1 MAKPHHLFLLLL
13 LLCATLEFSSSSP
26 SDHLYNVGELVPLF
40 VNKVGPFNNPSE
52 TYEYYDLPFCTPD
65 PIVRKKESLGEVLNG
80 DRLSNALYEFKFRV
94 DKIDETWCQKKLTID
109 QIATFKRAINRDFY
123 FQFYLDD
130 LPLWGFI
137 GKLEED
143 GWTPGGGGPNYYLF
157 THVQFDVLYNGNR
170 IIQVNA
176 FGDPNRAADI
186 TKDVGVDVKFTY
198 SIIWNATKVRFENRM
213 DRYLRASLMPVHQQV
228 HWFSFVN
235 SIVIILLLIGLLALL
250 YMRHLRSD
258 LKKYSN
264 ANEEDNEVGW
274 KSLQHGDVFRPPPN
288 SSLLF
293 AVVGTG
299 TQLLILLCVLLF
311 LALIGT
317 LYPYNRG
324 GLLNWL
330 VLLYALSSV
339 FAGYTAASFHGLFAE
354 NGWERSASLAA
365 ILYTGPVFVVASIL
379 NIVAISYRA
388 TIGLPFGSII
398 VILVLLTFLA
408 IPLLAFGG
416 VIGYRFRSKFQSSSA
431 TKRHPRDIQQLAW
444 YRRTPFLMFIGG
456 LVPFSAIVLQLHQA
470 YASMWGY
477 KIYTLP
483 SILFATFIPVIL
495 IIALVSIGL
504 TYIQLSAEDHEWW
517 WRSVLCGG
525 STAIFM
531 FGYCVYF
538 YVRSNMS
545 GFLQLSFFIGYNACL
560 CYAFFLIFGAI
571 SFRVSLLFVRHIYH
585 DVKRE

>member
-1 MAKPHHLFLLLL
+1 MAEKHHLILL
-13 LLCATLEFSSSSP
+13 LLCATLQFSSSSP
-26 SDHLYNVGELVPLF
+26 SDHFYNVGELVPLF

-52 TYEYYDLPFCTPD
+52 TYEYYDLPFCAPV
-65 PIVRKKESLGEVLNG
+65 PIVKKKESLGEVLNG
-80 DRLSNALYEFKFRV
+80 DRLSNALYEFKFRE
-94 DKIDETWCQKKLTID
+94 DKIDETLCPKKLTVDEIGF
-109 QIATFKRAINRDFY
+109 FKRAIDREFY

-130 LPLWGFI
+130 LPFWGFI

-143 GWTPGGGGPNYYLF
+143 SWTPGGGGQNYYLF
-157 THVQFDVLYNGNR
+157 THVQFEVLYNGNQ

-176 FGDPNRAADI
+176 FGDPNRAVDI

-198 SIIWNATKVRFENRM
+198 SVTWNATKTRFENRM
-213 DRYLRASLMPVHQQV
+213 DRYSRASLMSVHQQV
-228 HWFSFVN
+228 HWFSFIN
-235 SIVIILLLIGLLALL
+235 SIVIILLLTGLLALL
-250 YMRHLRSD
+250 YMRHLRND
-258 LKKYSN
+258 LKKYSD
-264 ANEEDNEVGW
+264 ANEEDRDVGW
-274 KSLQHGDVFRPPPN
+274 KCLHGDVFRPPPN

-299 TQLLILLCVLLF
+299 TQLLILICVLLF

-324 GLLNWL
+324 ALLNWL
-330 VLLYALSSV
+330 VLLYALFSV
-339 FAGYTAASFHGLFAE
+339 FAGYTAASFHGQYAE
-354 NGWERSASLAA
+354 NGWERTVGLAGV
-365 ILYTGPVFVVASIL
+365 LYTGPVFVAASII

-388 TIGLPFGSII
+388 TVGLPFGSIV

-408 IPLLAFGG
+408 VPLLAFGG
-416 VIGYRFRSKFQSSSA
+416 VIGYRFRSKFQSPSA
-431 TKRHPRDIQQLAW
+431 TKRHPRDIQQHAW
-444 YRRTPFLMFIGG
+444 YRRTPFLMFVGG
-456 LVPFSAIVLQLHQA
+456 LVPFSAIVLQLHQV

-483 SILFATFIPVIL
+483 SILFVTFIPVIV

-504 TYIQLSAEDHEWW
+504 TYIQLSVEDHEWW

-531 FGYCVYF
+531 FGYCIYF

-571 SFRVSLLFVRHIYH
+571 SFGVSFLFVRFIYH
-585 DVKRE
+585 NVKRE